1 MPVKE
6 LDDYQQES
14 RLFLRDRLFALL
26 SDAPGVGKTGP
37 SIIAG
42 LDRYDRTGEPVL
54 ITAPAYLIPN
64 WEAEIRDFS
73 PFTPD
78 IALANGAGAVARQ
91 GALMAD
97 TPFILTSYNNWSA
110 RTKIGEK
117 VHRDGSVKAIY
128 DWTYPILH
136 ERQWSA
142 VIFDEAHRLRGRNA
156 HGTKHV
162 QLMRRATSPNRRTPV
177 YALTGTPIV
186 NNPGDLFPLLQIYDR
201 SYRSYWSFVNRWCQ
215 VQETPWAKVVGQLKP
230 GLEEEFQELLRPFTL
245 RRTLK
250 DVPKLADLEETHKHY
265 TVSMPA
271 SVRKMIATAKK
282 EYILEH
288 EDLGSTEFVRGGGAL
303 YSKLRQLATDPPTA
317 SKPKLDLVSEL
328 LEDNPGPVVVYVW
341 YKDSAQA
348 AAARLAK
355 SKRPVTVITGDTPN
369 AQRKELVDTWSEQSN
384 GLLIATIASLKEG
397 ISLVAASTV
406 VFVEHSELPADI
418 EQCVARLKR
427 RGQTDIVSVHHVWAS
442 GTPDTAIRRAVSDR
456 EMGLSRALK
465 SWLTDDSMA
474 G

>member
-1 MPVKE
+1 LPAKE

-26 SDAPGVGKTGP
+26 ADAPGVGKTGP

-54 ITAPAYLIPN
+54 VTAPAYLLPN
-64 WEAEIRDFS
+64 WAAEIEAFS
-73 PFTPD
+73 PYTPH
-78 IALANGAGAVARQ
+78 ISLANGTGSASRQ
-91 GALMAD
+91 NALEAD
-97 TPFILTSYNNWSA
+97 SPFILTSYNNWSA
-110 RTKIGEK
+110 RTKVGEK
-117 VHRDGSVKAIY
+117 VARDGTIQPIY

-136 ERQWSA
+136 ERQWGA
-142 VIFDEAHRLRGRNA
+142 VLFDEAHRLRGRNA

-201 SYRSYWSFVNRWCQ
+201 SYRSYWKFVNEWCT

-230 GLEEEFQELLRPFTL
+230 GLEDAWQDLLRPFTL

-250 DVPKLADLEETHKHY
+250 DVPKLSTLEETHTHY
-265 TVSMPA
+265 TVDMPA
-271 SVRKMIATAKK
+271 SVRKMITTAKK

-303 YSKLRQLATDPPTA
+303 YSKLRQLATNPPTV

-328 LEDNPGPVVVYVW
+328 LEDNPGPVVVYSW
-341 YKDSAQA
+341 YKDSAKA
-348 AAARLAK
+348 AEDRLAK
-355 SKRPVTVITGDTPN
+355 SGRPVTIITGDTPN
-369 AQRKELVDTWSEQSN
+369 EKRKELVDAWSGQSN

-406 VFVEHSELPADI
+406 VFIEHSELPADQ

-427 RGQTDIVSVHHVWAS
+427 RGQTDIVSVHHVWAN
-442 GTPDTAIRRAVSDR
+442 GTPDTAIRRAVVDR
-456 EMGLSRALK
+456 EVGLTKALK
-465 SWLTDDSMA
+465 SWLSDVSMA
-474 G
+474 R